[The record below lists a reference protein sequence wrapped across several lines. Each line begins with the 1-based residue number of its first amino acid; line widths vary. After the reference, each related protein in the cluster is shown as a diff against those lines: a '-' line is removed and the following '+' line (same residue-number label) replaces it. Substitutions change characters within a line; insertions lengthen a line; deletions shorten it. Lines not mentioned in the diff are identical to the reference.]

1 MLGDDYMINQTIESG
16 DGGLRNLDVH
26 FTSTF

>member
-1 MLGDDYMINQTIESG
+1 MLGDDYMITQTIEFG